1 MEVAVQAFDV
11 EHDVVVYLSRRIEV
25 DVGGVSY
32 CETEVGNASGHVDA
46 HVRRGFDSFALVD
59 DVIGA

>member
-1 MEVAVQAFDV
+1 MEVAVQALDV

-25 DVGGVSY
+25 DVGGMGY
-32 CETEVGNASGHVDA
+32 CETEVGDAGSHGDA